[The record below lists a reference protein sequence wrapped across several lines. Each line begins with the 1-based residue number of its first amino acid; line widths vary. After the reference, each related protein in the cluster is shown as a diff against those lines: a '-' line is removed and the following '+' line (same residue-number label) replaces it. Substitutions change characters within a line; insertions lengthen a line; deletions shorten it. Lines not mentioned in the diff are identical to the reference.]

1 MGRELVEI
9 TGWKWTTLKEF
20 NASETKAMSDLTLPR
35 GKDDL
40 TTSVMNP
47 LISLTSKG
55 GVDFY
60 YVGQN
65 DTSQLKSTLGNP
77 IVFDIAVNI

>member
-1 MGRELVEI
+1 MGRELIEI
-9 TGWKWTTLKEF
+9 TGWKWTSIKSF
-20 NASETKAMSDLTLPR
+20 NASETKAMSDFSLPR
-35 GKDDL
+35 GKNDL

-55 GVDFY
+55 AVDFY
-60 YVGQN
+60 YVGYN
-65 DTSQLKSTLGNP
+65 DTSQLKATLGNP